1 VRLSEILYRSKKPNE
16 KNRAHR
22 QLNLHLAPFSH
33 DLTKLV
39 TALTKDSV
47 AKHSRSLNWS
57 RAFLSKLG
65 DGGSSLIARLV
76 WASMTP

>member
-1 VRLSEILYRSKKPNE
+1 MRLSEILYRSYEARKRT
-16 KNRAHR
+16 RAR
-22 QLNLHLAPFSH
+22 GQLDLHSFSH